1 MPQLTRSQPQTLR
14 VTSRHRRLLAVAAVI
29 AAVATSALLVI
40 SEQDKAPAGARRRRF
55 RHPLGRCHS
64 RRRLLPHAQP
74 ARDSLGQA
82 PGRHSSRRRT
92 RARNAGR
99 RLGPTAAHPLRPPAR
114 RGHPRRAD
122 LGRPCAP
129 LPGKR
134 YDGGPEEAPGP
145 EAPSAAPLQTFD
157 ERPPRAG
164 SPRNAGEV
172 VPIPSAGA
180 ADYRAVRKRAS
191 VLAQARRSL
200 RTKGRREVAPDRLTR
215 RTRNRRNGAS
225 RTFAEFG
232 VCGDTRV
239 RRRDFARIDP
249 DATKR
254 C

>member
-122 LGRPCAP
+122 LGRPLARPAGQALRQRPRGRHQPQRPPAP
-129 LPGKR
+129 HPCRRSTNGPRKPGHHATPGKSS
-134 YDGGPEEAPGP
+134 
-145 EAPSAAPLQTFD
+145 PSLG
-157 ERPPRAG
+157 R
-164 SPRNAGEV
+164 
-172 VPIPSAGA
+172 A
-180 ADYRAVRKRAS
+180 ADHRARKKAS
-191 VLAQARRSL
+191 VRARTSHTLAEDDGRARRCD
-200 RTKGRREVAPDRLTR
+200 RR
-215 RTRNRRNGAS
+215 
-225 RTFAEFG
+225 
-232 VCGDTRV
+232 
-239 RRRDFARIDP
+239 
-249 DATKR
+249 
-254 C
+254 